1 MNFFAVIDT
10 NVLVSALLSKK
21 PDTATVLV
29 MSKVYDGTI
38 VPVFNDE
45 ILAEYSEVLH
55 RGKFNFYEGDIF
67 EMIAAIKEI
76 GVNVCELFE
85 GDVFLPDPKDVV
97 FYRVA
102 LSVKDTK
109 LITGNTKHF
118 PINSI
123 VVTPAEMLLLID
135 KVCR

>member
-1 MNFFAVIDT
+1 M
-10 NVLVSALLSKK
+10 
-21 PDTATVLV
+21 
-29 MSKVYDGTI
+29 
-38 VPVFNDE
+38 
-45 ILAEYSEVLH
+45 
-55 RGKFNFYEGDIF
+55 
-67 EMIAAIKEI
+67 
-76 GVNVCELFE
+76 NVCELFE